1 MGAKHETRIYEERLE
16 VKRMF
21 EAYYDEKIT
30 ELGKIEQQ
38 IGEVEVNISG
48 RDDNNGSDERL
59 LGMMQKL
66 REEIDR
72 LKKEMQHA
80 MDNLEG

>member
-38 IGEVEVNISG
+38 IGEVEVNNS
-48 RDDNNGSDERL
+48 GSDERL

-80 MDNLEG
+80 MDNLER